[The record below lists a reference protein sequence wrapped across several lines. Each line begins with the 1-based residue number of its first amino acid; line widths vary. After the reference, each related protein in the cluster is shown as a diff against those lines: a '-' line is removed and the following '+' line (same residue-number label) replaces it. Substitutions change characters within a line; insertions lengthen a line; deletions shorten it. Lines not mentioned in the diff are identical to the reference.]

1 MGYVPKAMHRK
12 AKRDGGSVK
21 QPTHSTSKNKGNE
34 DQFRLPSLGLGAEIS
49 SKAQVEGGNR
59 DKEPGPE
66 NLFPPSLE
74 NAPEYNN
81 ASNSAETAYNM
92 PTTNPPTSWLFD
104 PVSAASID
112 VGPSS

>member
-1 MGYVPKAMHRK
+1 MHRK

-49 SKAQVEGGNR
+49 SKAQVEGGNC
-59 DKEPGPE
+59 DKERGPE
-66 NLFPPSLE
+66 NLFPSPWKMRRKTTMLPIALST
-74 NAPEYNN
+74 PM
-81 ASNSAETAYNM
+81 TAYNM
-92 PTTNPPTSWLFD
+92 PTTNPPTSWLLD